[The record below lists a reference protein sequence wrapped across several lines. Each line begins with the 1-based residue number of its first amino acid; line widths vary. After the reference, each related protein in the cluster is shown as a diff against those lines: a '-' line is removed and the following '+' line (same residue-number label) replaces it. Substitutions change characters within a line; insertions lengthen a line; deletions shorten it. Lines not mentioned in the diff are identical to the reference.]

1 MGSAEIAGS
10 RAGEPTKRPMK
21 GAQLR
26 VAELQGDVNRAGIGL
41 RWVSTGDWWPMTTEL
56 PWLIRLRFAEEDI
69 ETRYPRREILT
80 LQDKAPGAGEPGSR

>member
-1 MGSAEIAGS
+1 
-10 RAGEPTKRPMK
+10 
-21 GAQLR
+21 
-26 VAELQGDVNRAGIGL
+26 
-41 RWVSTGDWWPMTTEL
+41 MTTEL